1 MMKEALAEIQ
11 NDIKNLSP
19 YPNKVKLVA
28 VSKYSTPE
36 QILEA
41 YNLGVRIFGENK
53 VQSLREKKDYF
64 DNQGITDVNWDFIGN
79 LQSNKVK
86 YIYDYVRLIH
96 SINKLSLAQEI
107 DKKGALL
114 GRKIDTLLEIN
125 IIGEESKEGYLL
137 TDLKGD
143 LEKLTKLK
151 NINIIGL
158 MTMAPFTENEK
169 IVRETFVGL
178 RKMKDK
184 LNKEVFNDN
193 LIELSMGMTGDYKF
207 ALEEGATIIRIGSKI
222 FK

>member
-1 MMKEALAEIQ
+1 MMEEALAEIQ

-19 YPNKVKLVA
+19 YPDRVKLVA
-28 VSKYSTPE
+28 VSKYSTPDE
-36 QILEA
+36 VMKA

-53 VQSLREKKDYF
+53 VQSLREKKEFFSNNKIED
-64 DNQGITDVNWDFIGN
+64 ISWDFIGN

-86 YIYDYVRLIH
+86 YIHDYVRLIH
-96 SINKLSLAQEI
+96 SVNKISLGEEINRRAHSI
-107 DKKGALL
+107 N
-114 GRKIDTLLEIN
+114 RKIDVLLEIN
-125 IIGEESKEGYLL
+125 IVGEESKEGYLL
-137 TDLKGD
+137 QNLEND

-158 MTMAPFTENEK
+158 MTMAPFVDDEK
-169 IVRETFVGL
+169 IIRKTFESL
-178 RKMKDK
+178 RKIKET
-184 LNKEVFNDN
+184 LNKEIFENK